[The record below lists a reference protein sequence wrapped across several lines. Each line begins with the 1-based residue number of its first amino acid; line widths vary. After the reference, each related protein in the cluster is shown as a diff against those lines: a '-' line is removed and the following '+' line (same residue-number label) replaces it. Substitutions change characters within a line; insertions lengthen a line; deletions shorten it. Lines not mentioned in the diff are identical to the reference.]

1 AVKAELAKATGLSG
15 DGLTL
20 TELVYNAAYS
30 FQKISTV
37 ATGLDAVVIPLDSEA
52 QDGAVSDVQA
62 ESAPEPT
69 QAASEP
75 QEDAQEAPEVDLKAE
90 VEKQT
95 TKAGLQALFLKNKD
109 AFNGDAELMAALQ
122 ARFTRE
128 GVSGSGGASWWVLSP
143 WWVSPPSQ
151 SSVCG
156 QCSWLT
162 ASITDSPTPSYHSDD
177 LERITFT

>member
-1 AVKAELAKATGLSG
+1 MTDSPWGDAEVSVTLKQSKDYAAPWIVVKGGSATAVKKQIEEITGLSG
-15 DGLTL
+15 EGLTL
-20 TELVYNAAYS
+20 HELVYNAAYS

-37 ATGLDAVVIPLDSEA
+37 ATGLDAVVIPLDSKA

-122 ARFTRE
+122 ARFTHE
-128 GVSGSGGASWWVLSP
+128 GVS
-143 WWVSPPSQ
+143 
-151 SSVCG
+151 
-156 QCSWLT
+156 
-162 ASITDSPTPSYHSDD
+162 
-177 LERITFT
+177 

>member
-1 AVKAELAKATGLSG
+1 MTDSPWGDAEVSVTLKQHKGYDSPWVVVRGGSTEAVKAELAKATGLSG

-37 ATGLDAVVIPLDSEA
+37 ATGLDAVVIPLDSKA

-122 ARFTRE
+122 ARFTHE
-128 GVSGSGGASWWVLSP
+128 GVS
-143 WWVSPPSQ
+143 
-151 SSVCG
+151 
-156 QCSWLT
+156 
-162 ASITDSPTPSYHSDD
+162 
-177 LERITFT
+177 

>member
-1 AVKAELAKATGLSG
+1 MNTTGNSNPWSNDGGAEVNVTLKQSKDYAAPWIVVKGGSTEAVKAELAKATGLSG

-37 ATGLDAVVIPLDSEA
+37 ATGLDAVVIPLDSKA

-75 QEDAQEAPEVDLKAE
+75 QEGAQEAPEVDLKAE

-122 ARFTRE
+122 ARFTHKE
-128 GVSGSGGASWWVLSP
+128 VS
-143 WWVSPPSQ
+143 
-151 SSVCG
+151 
-156 QCSWLT
+156 
-162 ASITDSPTPSYHSDD
+162 
-177 LERITFT
+177 